1 MTRTE
6 LLQRLITQAR
16 ESGFEFRKWFRQDT
30 ARPWTGASE
39 AVDWLAQG
47 SRAHMLLFSHSF
59 ARAFFR
65 QGERL
70 RFIQPALAYQRVGPN
85 GSVQSVQRRAH
96 TRQSNREDVWRY
108 HLREM
113 AAADEP
119 LRYIRRYLLLTETMG
134 EDQSP
139 ETVRANTSRSGTA
152 LENGTQTSAQ
162 KHGAPAVG
170 EKTNSTDPR
179 STQSAAALRSMRAEL
194 ADPLDYDDELLV
206 RD

>member
-113 AAADEP
+113 ALAEDP
-119 LRYIRRYLLLTETMG
+119 LRYLLLTETMG
-134 EDQSP
+134 EAQSP
-139 ETVRANTSRSGTA
+139 ETVHANTSRSGTA
-152 LENGTQTSAQ
+152 LGNGTQPSAQ
-162 KHGAPAVG
+162 KHRAPAVG
-170 EKTNSTDPR
+170 EKTNSTEPR
-179 STQSAAALRSMRAEL
+179 STQTAAALRSMRAEL
-194 ADPLDYDDELLV
+194 PDPLDYDDELLV